1 MVNEKREELIS
12 ALLNEGLDDRLTP
25 EHQRAFA
32 ESLVDGVIIKLGWSP
47 AYPDPTPEQHEKQK
61 IELEIESVKG
71 LREDLCVVQSALNM
85 YPSGDQKSRVRR
97 IGEII
102 NQLDVMRPLGSNGK
116 HGNLHTD
123 KCGCDFPDPTPEQE
137 IEFLDRLVGGLPAR
151 HVAFRPEQWPDDVKL
166 YDVASL
172 YPTEYALRVP
182 EEPTEFFSDWYQIP
196 NYSTYEMNSGGQ
208 VRNRS
213 SQVILDYESLPG
225 KWIRLRSDEGEYKIV
240 SVDELLN
247 EVFGG

>member
-1 MVNEKREELIS
+1 MVNEKQS
-12 ALLNEGLDDRLTP
+12 
-25 EHQRAFA
+25 
-32 ESLVDGVIIKLGWSP
+32 
-47 AYPDPTPEQHEKQK
+47 

-97 IGEII
+97 IGDII
-102 NQLDVMRPLGSNGK
+102 NQLDEMRPLGSNGK
-116 HGNLHTD
+116 HDNRHTD
-123 KCGCDFPDPTPEQE
+123 KCGCDVPDREPDVLDSDEVKLLQALADELIERSINITPGSCMYLAGFLVRRAVKEGWSPAYPDPTPEQE
-137 IEFLDRLVGGLPAR
+137 VEFLDRIVAGLNIPIVGRQDLGLPMI
-151 HVAFRPEQWPDDVKL
+151 VPGSVKL
-166 YDVASL
+166 YDVNSL
-172 YPTEYALRVP
+172 Y
-182 EEPTEFFSDWYQIP
+182 PTEFFSDWYLIP

-213 SQVILDYESLPG
+213 SETILDYESLPG

-247 EVFGG
+247 EVFGV